1 MATVVS
7 IVAIVMG
14 TVTVI
19 ALIPVWLG
27 ISYSL
32 KKRGYH
38 PNQAEERYNQLQ
50 SDLRRLSADLDEI
63 REHIADLIIIH
74 HNRSGKTL
82 YSQQLNSQQKN
93 NK

>member
-1 MATVVS
+1 MESVVT

-14 TVTVI
+14 TVVVI
-19 ALIPVWLG
+19 TLTPVWLG

-38 PNQAEERYNQLQ
+38 PNQARERYNQLQ
-50 SDLRRLSADLDEI
+50 SDLRRLSADLEDI

-74 HNRSGKTL
+74 HNRSAKTP
-82 YSQQLNSQQKN
+82 YSQQKN
-93 NK
+93 NIGIGQQ

>member
-7 IVAIVMG
+7 IVGIVMG
-14 TVTVI
+14 TVTVVV
-19 ALIPVWLG
+19 LIPIWLG

-38 PNQAEERYNQLQ
+38 PNQAQERYNQLQ
-50 SDLRRLSADLDEI
+50 SDLRKLSADLAEI

-74 HNRSGKTL
+74 HNRSAKTPR
-82 YSQQLNSQQKN
+82 SQQKN
-93 NK
+93 NR

>member
-7 IVAIVMG
+7 IVGIVMG
-14 TVTVI
+14 TVTVVV
-19 ALIPVWLG
+19 LIPIWLG

-38 PNQAEERYNQLQ
+38 PNQAQERYNQLQ
-50 SDLRRLSADLDEI
+50 SDLHRLSTDLEEI

-74 HNRSGKTL
+74 HNRSA
-82 YSQQLNSQQKN
+82 KN
-93 NK
+93 TKQSTEE

>member
-1 MATVVS
+1 MATTVVS

-14 TVTVI
+14 TVTVVT
-19 ALIPVWLG
+19 LIPVWLG

-38 PNQAEERYNQLQ
+38 PDQAQERYNQLQ
-50 SDLRRLSADLDEI
+50 SDLRRLSADLTEI

-74 HNRSGKTL
+74 HNRSAKTPH
-82 YSQQLNSQQKN
+82 SQQEN

>member
-14 TVTVI
+14 TLTAVT
-19 ALIPVWLG
+19 LIPVWLG

-32 KKRGYH
+32 KKHGYH

-50 SDLRRLSADLDEI
+50 SDLRRLSADLEEI
-63 REHIADLIIIH
+63 RGHIADLIIIH
-74 HNRSGKTL
+74 HNRSTKTP
-82 YSQQLNSQQKN
+82 YGQQEN

>member
-1 MATVVS
+1 METVVS
-7 IVAIVMG
+7 IVAIAMG
-14 TVTVI
+14 TVTAVI
-19 ALIPVWLG
+19 LIPVWLG

-50 SDLRRLSADLDEI
+50 SDLRKLSADLAEI

-74 HNRSGKTL
+74 HNRSAKTS
-82 YSQQLNSQQKN
+82 YNQQEN
-93 NK
+93 NQ

>member
-1 MATVVS
+1 MATVAS

-14 TVTVI
+14 TVTVVV
-19 ALIPVWLG
+19 LIPVWLG

-38 PNQAEERYNQLQ
+38 PNQAQERYNQLQ
-50 SDLRRLSADLDEI
+50 SDLQKLSADLEEI

-74 HNRSGKTL
+74 HNRSA
-82 YSQQLNSQQKN
+82 KN
-93 NK
+93 TKQSIGE

>member
-14 TVTVI
+14 TVTVVV
-19 ALIPVWLG
+19 LIPVWLG

-38 PNQAEERYNQLQ
+38 PSQAEERCNQLQ
-50 SDLRRLSADLDEI
+50 SDLQRLSADLEEI
-63 REHIADLIIIH
+63 REHIADLVIIH
-74 HNRSGKTL
+74 HNRSA
-82 YSQQLNSQQKN
+82 KN
-93 NK
+93 TIQSIGE

>member
-14 TVTVI
+14 TVTVVT
-19 ALIPVWLG
+19 LIPVWLG

-38 PNQAEERYNQLQ
+38 PNQAQERYNQLQ
-50 SDLRRLSADLDEI
+50 SDLRRLSTDLAEI

-74 HNRSGKTL
+74 HDRSAKTP
-82 YSQQLNSQQKN
+82 YSQQEN